1 MKTLFA
7 MHPDPLPLAAPPAP
21 APNAGY
27 AQIALERGVDAHEGF
42 TYAIPKHM
50 ADLPVGARVLAPLG
64 KQKVSG
70 WVLSRSDIC
79 ALDPRKVKSLLEWD
93 KGFPLLP
100 EDLVKLAAWMA
111 RYYASPIGQV
121 FAAMLPAAVKHDTG
135 SREVAQVRRS
145 GKEAPAKLT
154 ALQKQIL
161 AVAEAEA
168 GDAGKMPAL
177 PAGGDAGVPGAG
189 GFKWLSPQDLAEK
202 AGAKTTGPI
211 TKLLALGLL
220 EEQKITQVK
229 SRLDVQAAR
238 VSEAPKDIALSA
250 GQAAALTRLEQGL
263 GEGFGAFLLHGVTGS
278 GKTEVYLRL
287 IEKMMQEGN
296 SPGVIVLVPEI
307 ALTPQTV
314 GRFYARFPQSLVAV
328 LHSGLT
334 SAQRHAQWRRIESG
348 EARIVVGARSAIFA
362 PLKNLR
368 LIIVDE
374 EHEPSYKQDQAPRYH
389 ARDVAVCR
397 AFNAKCPVVLGSA
410 TPALE
415 SYLNAR
421 GCGADRELSVRN
433 ESPCELKVR
442 GPLVSRAPRPHWHYL
457 HLPDRVPGAQMPQV
471 KVVDMV
477 AERRQRKGIHLMSC
491 TLEDELKRTL
501 AHKHQAVIL
510 LNRRGFANWVACPDH
525 HCGWQMRCDHC
536 DAGMI
541 YHRDMRLP
549 SGGVLKCHHCGA
561 EQRLPATCPCCGKR
575 TTTFGLGTQRVEDE
589 IAQKFPSV
597 RMVRMDADTMKKA
610 EDYRLA
616 LDSFRAGEADIL
628 LGTQMVAKGL
638 DFPNVTLVGVISAD
652 TALNLPDFRAC
663 ERTFQLISQV
673 AGRAGRGAEPGRV
686 VVQTFQPDAAPI
698 VRAVAHDFIG
708 FADAELVTRFE
719 AQLPP
724 AVRMARLLLR
734 GENEAKTRE
743 KAEALAQAALA
754 FIEGRKLPVRLTAA
768 APCAV
773 ARVADHFR
781 FEFQMYAA
789 DPQAIQRVLA
799 HLRPQGAVASVEL
812 AVDVDP
818 VALM

>member
-21 APNAGY
+21 VPNAGY

-42 TYAIPKHM
+42 TYAIPKTM

-64 KQKVSG
+64 RQKVSG
-70 WVLSRSDIC
+70 WVLSRSETC
-79 ALDPRKVKSLLEWD
+79 AMDARRVKALLEWD

-154 ALQKQIL
+154 PLQKLIL
-161 AVAEAEA
+161 AAAEE
-168 GDAGKMPAL
+168 GKDAWFSPA
-177 PAGGDAGVPGAG
+177 
-189 GFKWLSPQDLAEK
+189 DLAEK

-211 TKLLALGLL
+211 TRLLALGLL
-220 EEQKITQVK
+220 EEQKVTQVK

-296 SPGVIVLVPEI
+296 FPGVIVLVPEI

-397 AFNAKCPVVLGSA
+397 AANAKCPVVLGSA

-415 SYLNAR
+415 SYLNAKGMAER
-421 GCGADRELSVRN
+421 
-433 ESPCELKVR
+433 P
-442 GPLVSRAPRPHWHYL
+442 PRPHWHYL

-477 AERRQRKGIHLMSC
+477 AERRQRKGIHLMSHA
-491 TLEDELKRTL
+491 LEEELKRTL
-501 AHKHQAVIL
+501 ARKHQAVIL

-541 YHRDMRLP
+541 YHRDLRLP
-549 SGGVLKCHHCGA
+549 SGGVLKCHHCAA

-575 TTTFGLGTQRVEDE
+575 TITFGLGTQRVEDE
-589 IAQKFPSV
+589 ITQKFPSA

-638 DFPNVTLVGVISAD
+638 DFPDVTLVGVISAD

-673 AGRAGRGAEPGRV
+673 AGRAGRGAELGRV

-698 VRAVAHDFIG
+698 VAAVAHDYTG

-719 AQLPP
+719 AHLPP
-724 AVRMARLLLR
+724 AVRMARILLR
-734 GENEAKTRE
+734 GENEAKTRA
-743 KAEALAQAALA
+743 KAEALAEAALV
-754 FIEGRKLPVRLTAA
+754 FVSGRKLPVRLTPA

-773 ARVADHFR
+773 SRVADHYR

-789 DPQAIQRVLA
+789 DPAVIQQVLA
-799 HLRPQGAVASVEL
+799 HLRPKGAVASAEM